1 MDEKFQDRIDDYLL
15 NSMNVDEKESFL
27 HEIEQDADKKSN
39 LSLPEM
45 LKPQSAAVRRS
56 YGHWLSSNKSMKGNE
71 KQEKCVLQVQV
82 KYAIVLLHRLKKE
95 IYSQKRKYGCGFLV

>member
-1 MDEKFQDRIDDYLL
+1 MLMKG
-15 NSMNVDEKESFL
+15 VFL

-95 IYSQKRKYGCGFLV
+95 IYSQKENMVVDF

>member
-15 NSMNVDEKESFL
+15 NRMNVDEKESFL

-39 LSLPEM
+39 LSLHKM

-56 YGHWLSSNKSMKGNE
+56 YGHWLSSNNNMKKSGMLME
-71 KQEKCVLQVQV
+71 CVLRV
-82 KYAIVLLHRLKKE
+82 
-95 IYSQKRKYGCGFLV
+95 